1 MIKGHFGIV
10 CRFMIV
16 LYENCENIDIMQNFI
31 HSTSSNKNNTFENFI
46 AIETNL
52 NDKKI
57 AQSFSKGEINEKVL
71 FIGSTIGNGAT
82 HLANAIINDPNYP
95 KVDCHIFSCM
105 KYLELKR
112 KSDISNFLKKLMN
125 CNTIILLDSF
135 YNSKGKEE
143 QENQLMDVLMQSK
156 AKIIITGQTD
166 MNLKIKHLKIETV
179 NVSSQIERQLIIK
192 NLLKWDQT
200 KLPIS
205 IVKQISEYNFQS
217 VRELIGFVHTLIAR
231 HQLYGKNKLDK
242 DNVNQLREKWKN

>member
-1 MIKGHFGIV
+1 MKIF
-10 CRFMIV
+10 
-16 LYENCENIDIMQNFI
+16 IDP
-31 HSTSSNKNNTFENFI
+31 TSIYKKYTFENFI

-82 HLANAIINDPNYP
+82 HLAHAIINDSNYP
-95 KVDCHIFSCM
+95 IVDCIIFSCM

-112 KSDISNFLKKLMN
+112 KPDVSNFFKELMN
-125 CNTIILLDSF
+125 CNTVILLDGF
-135 YNSKGKEE
+135 YNCKGKEE
-143 QENQLMDVLMQSK
+143 QENQLMDMLMQSK
-156 AKIIITGQTD
+156 AKIIITGLTW

-179 NVSSQIERQLIIK
+179 VVSSQVERQLIIK
-192 NLLKWDQT
+192 NLLKSDQI
-200 KLPIS
+200 KLTNS

-231 HQLYGKNKLDK
+231 HKLYGKNKLDK

>member
-1 MIKGHFGIV
+1 MKIFIDPAS
-10 CRFMIV
+10 
-16 LYENCENIDIMQNFI
+16 LY
-31 HSTSSNKNNTFENFI
+31 KNNTFENFI

-52 NDKKI
+52 NDKLI
-57 AQSFSKGEINEKVL
+57 AQSFSKGEINEKIL
-71 FIGSTIGNGAT
+71 FIRSTIGNGAT
-82 HLANAIINDPNYP
+82 HLALAIINDSNYP
-95 KVDCHIFSCM
+95 IVDCIIFSSTE
-105 KYLELKR
+105 YLELKR

-135 YNSKGKEE
+135 YNCKGKEE

-156 AKIIITGQTD
+156 AKIIITAQTE

-192 NLLKWDQT
+192 NQLKRDQT
-200 KLPIS
+200 KLTNS

-217 VRELIGFVHTLIAR
+217 VRELIGFIHTLIAR